1 MKDRPHAFSPCRTAG
16 ALLFPS
22 CGYEA
27 RWRISIYYGREAHGG
42 IAGSKHGGF
51 GYMIALLINVFGGSA
66 FRAVTDP
73 SKVLEFI
80 AVRLH
85 DVAVIDMDDG
95 MSRTPFL

>member
-1 MKDRPHAFSPCRTAG
+1 MDFGKQA
-16 ALLFPS
+16 
-22 CGYEA
+22 
-27 RWRISIYYGREAHGG
+27 YGM
-42 IAGSKHGGF
+42 IAGCKHGGF

-80 AVRLH
+80 SVRLH